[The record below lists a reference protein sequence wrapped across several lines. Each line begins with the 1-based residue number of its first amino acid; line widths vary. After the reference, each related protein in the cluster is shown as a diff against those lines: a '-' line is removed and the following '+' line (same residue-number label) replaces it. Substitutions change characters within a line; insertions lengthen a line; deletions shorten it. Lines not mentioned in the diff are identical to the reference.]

1 MQAAA
6 GRIQEANAAEGKAK
20 LAAEARA
27 AEAADLRR
35 RLAEA
40 EGRLSVDND
49 LQVTFHMKSRIMIWI
64 IPSF

>member
-20 LAAEARA
+20 LAAEARS

-49 LQVTFHMKSRIMIWI
+49 LQVSST
-64 IPSF
+64 